1 MAIDITTL
9 KARLTEAEEAY
20 HQQMV
25 GAKEVSVSVGQFGT
39 VTYNQVNRSA
49 LALYITNLKNQLADL
64 EGKVSCKRKI
74 MKVAF

>member
-1 MAIDITTL
+1 
-9 KARLTEAEEAY
+9 
-20 HQQMV
+20 MV

>member
-9 KARLTEAEEAY
+9 KARLTEAEESY
-20 HQQMV
+20 HQLMV

-49 LALYITNLKNQLADL
+49 LALYIINLKNQLADL